1 MDLTSVLWYHSLLCN
16 QLIDFH
22 IFRCCFFFFNSFEFT
37 LAKWIILIFLKKSE
51 VIISLEMDLNSGNQC
66 ELHGEAVAYSRA
78 LDNEVPHLDN
88 AQWPRY
94 I

>member
-22 IFRCCFFFFNSFEFT
+22 IFRCFFFFNSFEFT

-51 VIISLEMDLNSGNQC
+51 VIISLEMDLNIGNQS
-66 ELHGEAVAYSRA
+66 ELHGEALAYSRA
-78 LDNEVPHLDN
+78 LDNQVPRLDN